1 METAKESATQ
11 ARHAT
16 VLVTGIG
23 GYLASHIALDLV
35 RRGCRVR
42 GSLRALARGEPLLR
56 AIRAQSDA
64 GGAAIEFI
72 EADLTRDEGWQQA
85 ISGCDYVI
93 HAASPF
99 PAVQPKYED
108 ELIVPARDGTLRV
121 LRHARAAGVRRVV
134 MTSSLVATNYGPEPP
149 PHTEEHW
156 TDVANP
162 RCTPYHRS
170 KTLAEQAAWKYAREQ
185 GLELATVNPG
195 LILGPVLLA
204 ECGTS
209 VDMVLQMLR
218 GKMPAT
224 PKMDLAVVDVRD
236 VAAAHWSAMV
246 LPEAAGQRFITGG
259 HYLRF
264 IRIAEILREA
274 FPAYRRRLPRREIP
288 DALVRLLARLDS
300 RLGTIVGELGRDG
313 RISNEKARR
322 VLGWVPRPVSETVCD
337 TARSLIDLQLVR
349 A

>member
-1 METAKESATQ
+1 MASAP
-11 ARHAT
+11 T

-23 GYLASHIALDLV
+23 GYLASHIALELV

-42 GSLRALARGEPLLR
+42 GTVRKRPRAAPLLQALRAQPGAER
-56 AIRAQSDA
+56 AEV
-64 GGAAIEFI
+64 EFF
-72 EADLTRDEGWQQA
+72 ETDLTRDDGWPQA
-85 ISGCDYVI
+85 VADCDYVI

-99 PAVQPKYED
+99 PAVQPKNAD
-108 ELIVPARDGTLRV
+108 ELIVPAREGTLRV

-156 TDVANP
+156 TDPANP
-162 RCTPYHRS
+162 RCTPYHKS
-170 KTLAEQAAWKYAREQ
+170 KTIAERAAWAYAREHNLQ
-185 GLELATVNPG
+185 FATVNPG

-209 VDMVLQMLR
+209 VDMVRQMLR
-218 GKMPAT
+218 GKMPAA

-246 LPEAAGQRFITGG
+246 LPQAAGERFVTGG

-264 IRIAEILREA
+264 IRIAEVLREA
-274 FPAYRRRLPRREIP
+274 FPQYRRRLPRHEIP
-288 DALVRLLARLDS
+288 DALVRLLAHLDA

-313 RISNEKARR
+313 RISNDKARR
-322 VLGWVPRPVSETVCD
+322 LLGWVPRPLAETVCD
-337 TARSLIDLQLVR
+337 TARSLIDLQLV
-349 A
+349 